1 MYLRIL
7 LILLLFFSCKSD
19 NITVF
24 SGKILNNTSDSIS
37 IYKDNN
43 MIYESVVD
51 DDGLFNIII
60 DTITSGLYTF
70 YHEPEFQYII
80 IDENDNLQIR
90 LNTLDFD
97 ESLVYTGK
105 GSSKNNFL
113 MDVFLRSENDEL
125 EINSKLDLAFDTF
138 KNLVD
143 SLYNKQMSSF
153 KLFKENNILSDSSK
167 EIINTAILYPYI
179 SKFHSYIIRNNIEE
193 EIQKDLFINY
203 QNEISYDLDAL
214 AYFKPYID
222 FLYLHIYNNVKIKK
236 DYENSLD
243 FNIQRLLYTDK
254 IIKSKLVKS
263 RVLRFHAFGFIL
275 QRQDDVK
282 NKTFLKAFFEISK
295 DKKVNEEINNLY
307 NELKD

>member
-19 NITVF
+19 NKTVF

-43 MIYESVVD
+43 MIYEAVVD
-51 DDGLFNIII
+51 VDGLFNITI
-60 DTITSGLYTF
+60 DTISSGLYTF

-143 SLYNKQMSSF
+143 SLYKKQMNSF
-153 KLFKENNILSDSSK
+153 KLFKENNILSNSSK

-243 FNIQRLLYTDK
+243 FNIQRLSYTDK

>member
-19 NITVF
+19 NTTVF
-24 SGKILNNTSDSIS
+24 RGKILNNTSDSIT

-51 DDGLFNIII
+51 VDGLFNITI

-143 SLYNKQMSSF
+143 SLYNKQMNSF
-153 KLFKENNILSDSSK
+153 KLFKENNILSNSSK

-179 SKFHSYIIRNNIEE
+179 SKFHSYIIRNNIEK

-243 FNIQRLLYTDK
+243 FNIQRLSYTDK

>member
-19 NITVF
+19 NTTVF

-51 DDGLFNIII
+51 VDGLFNITI

-143 SLYNKQMSSF
+143 SLYNKQMNSF
-153 KLFKENNILSDSSK
+153 KLFKENNILSNSSK

-307 NELKD
+307 NELKE

>member
-1 MYLRIL
+1 
-7 LILLLFFSCKSD
+7 LLLFFSCKSD
-19 NITVF
+19 NTTVF

-51 DDGLFNIII
+51 VDGLFNITI

-143 SLYNKQMSSF
+143 SLYNKQMNSF
-153 KLFKENNILSDSSK
+153 KLFKENNILSNSSK

-254 IIKSKLVKS
+254 IIKSKIVKS

>member
-1 MYLRIL
+1 MYLRIV

-19 NITVF
+19 NTTVF
-24 SGKILNNTSDSIS
+24 SGKILNSTSDSIS

-43 MIYESVVD
+43 MIYETVVD
-51 DDGLFNIII
+51 AEGLFNITI

-143 SLYNKQMSSF
+143 SLYNKQMNSF
-153 KLFKENNILSDSSK
+153 KLFKENNILSNSSK

>member
-1 MYLRIL
+1 VYLRIL

-19 NITVF
+19 NTTVF

-51 DDGLFNIII
+51 VDGLFNITI

-143 SLYNKQMSSF
+143 SLYNKQMNSF
-153 KLFKENNILSDSSK
+153 KLFKENNILSNSSK

-307 NELKD
+307 NELKG

>member
-19 NITVF
+19 NTTVF

-51 DDGLFNIII
+51 VDGFFNITI

-143 SLYNKQMSSF
+143 SLYNKQMNSF
-153 KLFKENNILSDSSK
+153 KLFKENNILSNSSK

-243 FNIQRLLYTDK
+243 FNIQRLSYTDK

>member
-19 NITVF
+19 NETVF

-51 DDGLFNIII
+51 VDGLFNITI
-60 DTITSGLYTF
+60 DTITSGLYSF

-143 SLYNKQMSSF
+143 SLYNKQMNSF
-153 KLFKENNILSDSSK
+153 KLFKENNILSNSSK

>member
-19 NITVF
+19 NKTVF

-51 DDGLFNIII
+51 VDGLFNITI

-143 SLYNKQMSSF
+143 SLYNKQMNSF
-153 KLFKENNILSDSSK
+153 KLFKENNILSNSSK

-243 FNIQRLLYTDK
+243 FNIQRLSYTDK

-307 NELKD
+307 NELKG

>member
-19 NITVF
+19 NTTVF
-24 SGKILNNTSDSIS
+24 SGKILNNTSDSIT

-51 DDGLFNIII
+51 VDGLFNITI

-143 SLYNKQMSSF
+143 SLYNKQMNSF
-153 KLFKENNILSDSSK
+153 KLFKENNILSSSSK

-243 FNIQRLLYTDK
+243 FNIQRLSYTDK

>member
-7 LILLLFFSCKSD
+7 FILLLFFSCKSD
-19 NITVF
+19 NTTVF

-51 DDGLFNIII
+51 VDGLFNITI

-143 SLYNKQMSSF
+143 SLYNKQMNSF
-153 KLFKENNILSDSSK
+153 KLFKENNILSNSSK

-243 FNIQRLLYTDK
+243 FNIQRLSYTDK

-275 QRQDDVK
+275 QRQDDVI

-295 DKKVNEEINNLY
+295 YKKVNEEINNLY

>member
-19 NITVF
+19 NTTVF

-51 DDGLFNIII
+51 VDGLFNITI

-143 SLYNKQMSSF
+143 SLYNKQMNSF
-153 KLFKENNILSDSSK
+153 KLFKENNILSNSSK

-243 FNIQRLLYTDK
+243 FNIQRLSYTDK

-275 QRQDDVK
+275 QRQDDLK

>member
-19 NITVF
+19 NTTVF

-51 DDGLFNIII
+51 VDGLFNITI

-143 SLYNKQMSSF
+143 SLYNKQMNSF
-153 KLFKENNILSDSSK
+153 KLFKENNILSNSSK

-243 FNIQRLLYTDK
+243 FNIQRLSYTDK

-307 NELKD
+307 NELKA

>member
-19 NITVF
+19 NTTVF

-43 MIYESVVD
+43 MIYEAVVD
-51 DDGLFNIII
+51 VDGLFNITI
-60 DTITSGLYTF
+60 DTISSGLYTF

-143 SLYNKQMSSF
+143 SLYNKQMNSF
-153 KLFKENNILSDSSK
+153 KLFKENNILSNSSK

-243 FNIQRLLYTDK
+243 FNIQRLSYTDK

>member
-19 NITVF
+19 NTTVF

-51 DDGLFNIII
+51 VDGLFNITI

-125 EINSKLDLAFDTF
+125 DINSKLDLAFDTF

-143 SLYNKQMSSF
+143 SLYNKQMNSF
-153 KLFKENNILSDSSK
+153 KLFKENNILSNSSK

-236 DYENSLD
+236 EYENSLD
-243 FNIQRLLYTDK
+243 FNIQRLSYTDK

-307 NELKD
+307 NELKE

>member
-51 DDGLFNIII
+51 VDGLFNITI

-143 SLYNKQMSSF
+143 SLYNKQMNSF
-153 KLFKENNILSDSSK
+153 KLFKENNILSNSSK

-203 QNEISYDLDAL
+203 QSEISYDLDAL

>member
-19 NITVF
+19 NTTVF

-37 IYKDNN
+37 IYQDNN

-51 DDGLFNIII
+51 VDGLFNITI

-143 SLYNKQMSSF
+143 SLYNKQMNSF
-153 KLFKENNILSDSSK
+153 KLFKENNILSNSSK

-243 FNIQRLLYTDK
+243 FNIQRLSYTDK

-307 NELKD
+307 NELKE

>member
-19 NITVF
+19 NTTVF
-24 SGKILNNTSDSIS
+24 SGKILNNTSDSIT

-51 DDGLFNIII
+51 VDGLFNITI

-143 SLYNKQMSSF
+143 SLYNKQMNSF
-153 KLFKENNILSDSSK
+153 KLFKENNILSNSSK

-243 FNIQRLLYTDK
+243 FNIQRLSYTDK

-275 QRQDDVK
+275 QRQDDAK
-282 NKTFLKAFFEISK
+282 NKTFLNAFFEISK

>member
-19 NITVF
+19 NTTVF

-51 DDGLFNIII
+51 VDGFFNITI

-143 SLYNKQMSSF
+143 SLYNKQMNSF
-153 KLFKENNILSDSSK
+153 KLFKENNILSNSSK

-243 FNIQRLLYTDK
+243 FNIQRLSYTDK
-254 IIKSKLVKS
+254 IIKSKVVKS

-275 QRQDDVK
+275 QRQDDLK

>member
-19 NITVF
+19 NTTVF
-24 SGKILNNTSDSIS
+24 SGKILNNTSDSIT

-51 DDGLFNIII
+51 VDGLFNITI

-113 MDVFLRSENDEL
+113 MDIFLRSENDEL
-125 EINSKLDLAFDTF
+125 EINSKLDLTFDNF

-143 SLYNKQMSSF
+143 SLYNKQINSF
-153 KLFKENNILSDSSK
+153 KLFKENNILSNSSK

-243 FNIQRLLYTDK
+243 FNIQRLSYTDK

>member
-1 MYLRIL
+1 VYLRIL

-19 NITVF
+19 NTTVF

-51 DDGLFNIII
+51 VDGLFNITI

-143 SLYNKQMSSF
+143 SLYNKQMNSF
-153 KLFKENNILSDSSK
+153 KLFKENNILSNSSK

-243 FNIQRLLYTDK
+243 FNIQRLSYTDK

>member
-19 NITVF
+19 NTTVF

-51 DDGLFNIII
+51 VDGLFNITI

-125 EINSKLDLAFDTF
+125 DINSKLDLAFDTF

-143 SLYNKQMSSF
+143 SLYNKQMNSF
-153 KLFKENNILSDSSK
+153 KLFKENNILSNSSK

-243 FNIQRLLYTDK
+243 FNIQRLSYTDK

-307 NELKD
+307 NELKG

>member
-19 NITVF
+19 NTTVF
-24 SGKILNNTSDSIS
+24 SGKILNSTSDSIS

-43 MIYESVVD
+43 MIYETVVD
-51 DDGLFNIII
+51 VDGLFNITI

-143 SLYNKQMSSF
+143 SLYNKQMNSF
-153 KLFKENNILSDSSK
+153 KLFKENNILSNSSK

-243 FNIQRLLYTDK
+243 FNIQRLSYTDK

-295 DKKVNEEINNLY
+295 DNKVNEEINNLY

>member
-1 MYLRIL
+1 
-7 LILLLFFSCKSD
+7 
-19 NITVF
+19 VF

-51 DDGLFNIII
+51 VDGLFNITI

-143 SLYNKQMSSF
+143 SLYNKQMNSF
-153 KLFKENNILSDSSK
+153 KLFKENNILSNSSK

-307 NELKD
+307 NELKE

>member
-19 NITVF
+19 NTTVF

-51 DDGLFNIII
+51 VDGLFNITI
-60 DTITSGLYTF
+60 DTLTSGLYTF

-143 SLYNKQMSSF
+143 SLYNKQMNSF
-153 KLFKENNILSDSSK
+153 KLFKENNILSNSSK

>member
-1 MYLRIL
+1 M
-7 LILLLFFSCKSD
+7 ILLLFFSCKSD
-19 NITVF
+19 NTTVF

-51 DDGLFNIII
+51 VDGLFNITI

-80 IDENDNLQIR
+80 IDENDNLKIR

-143 SLYNKQMSSF
+143 SLYNKQMNSF
-153 KLFKENNILSDSSK
+153 KLFKENNILSNSSK

-222 FLYLHIYNNVKIKK
+222 FLYLHIYNNVKINK
-236 DYENSLD
+236 DHQNSLD

-254 IIKSKLVKS
+254 IIKSKIVKS

-307 NELKD
+307 NELKG

>member
-19 NITVF
+19 NKTVF

-51 DDGLFNIII
+51 VDGLFNITI
-60 DTITSGLYTF
+60 DTISSGLYTF

-125 EINSKLDLAFDTF
+125 EINSKLDLTFDNF

-143 SLYNKQMSSF
+143 SLYNKQINSF
-153 KLFKENNILSDSSK
+153 KLFKENNILSNSSK

-243 FNIQRLLYTDK
+243 FNIQRLSYTDK

>member
-19 NITVF
+19 NTTVF
-24 SGKILNNTSDSIS
+24 SSKILNNTSDSIS

-51 DDGLFNIII
+51 VDGLFNITI

-143 SLYNKQMSSF
+143 SLYNKQMNSF
-153 KLFKENNILSDSSK
+153 KLFKENNILSNSSK

-236 DYENSLD
+236 EYENSLD
-243 FNIQRLLYTDK
+243 FNIQRLSYTDK

-307 NELKD
+307 NELKE

>member
-19 NITVF
+19 NTTVF

-43 MIYESVVD
+43 MIYESVIDV
-51 DDGLFNIII
+51 DGLFNITI

-143 SLYNKQMSSF
+143 SLYNKQMNSF
-153 KLFKENNILSDSSK
+153 KLFKENNILSNSSK

-243 FNIQRLLYTDK
+243 FNIQRLSYTDK

-307 NELKD
+307 NELKG

>member
-19 NITVF
+19 NTTVF

-51 DDGLFNIII
+51 VDGLFNITI

-125 EINSKLDLAFDTF
+125 DINSKLDLAFDTF

-143 SLYNKQMSSF
+143 SLYNKQMNSF
-153 KLFKENNILSDSSK
+153 KLFKENNILSNSSK

-243 FNIQRLLYTDK
+243 FNIQRLSYTDK

>member
-19 NITVF
+19 NTTVF
-24 SGKILNNTSDSIS
+24 SGKILNNTSDFIS

-43 MIYESVVD
+43 MIYEAVVD
-51 DDGLFNIII
+51 VDGLFNITI

-80 IDENDNLQIR
+80 IDENDNLKIR

-125 EINSKLDLAFDTF
+125 DINSKLDLAFDTF

-143 SLYNKQMSSF
+143 SLYNKQMNSF
-153 KLFKENNILSDSSK
+153 KLFKENNILSNSSK

-307 NELKD
+307 NELKG

>member
-19 NITVF
+19 NTTVF
-24 SGKILNNTSDSIS
+24 SGKILNNTSDFIS

-51 DDGLFNIII
+51 VDGLFNITI

-125 EINSKLDLAFDTF
+125 DINSKLDLAFDTF

-143 SLYNKQMSSF
+143 SLYNKQMNSF
-153 KLFKENNILSDSSK
+153 KLFKENNILSNSSK

-275 QRQDDVK
+275 QRQADVK

>member
-1 MYLRIL
+1 VYLRIL

-19 NITVF
+19 NTTVF

-51 DDGLFNIII
+51 VDGLFNITI

-143 SLYNKQMSSF
+143 SLYNKQMNSF
-153 KLFKENNILSDSSK
+153 KLFKENNILSNSSK

-236 DYENSLD
+236 EYENSLD
-243 FNIQRLLYTDK
+243 FNIQRLSYTDK

-307 NELKD
+307 NELKE

>member
-19 NITVF
+19 NTTVF
-24 SGKILNNTSDSIS
+24 SGKILNNTSDSII

-51 DDGLFNIII
+51 VDGLFNITI

-143 SLYNKQMSSF
+143 SLYNKQMNSF
-153 KLFKENNILSDSSK
+153 KLFKENNILSNSSK